1 VIGPAHAMKYIIIDL
16 EWNGAPL
23 YKTGGYFNEIIEI
36 GAVRLDEELRQIDT
50 FQALVQPKIHK
61 KLTGRVK
68 RLTHISNDEV
78 RNARRFKETYRDF
91 QNWLGSEENCVLT
104 WGSGDIL
111 VLLENFEQLGIK
123 NGISSI
129 HNYCDA
135 QAICQR
141 ALDIDSSKQPG
152 LSAVAEQLGI
162 ECGDMEMHRAL
173 DDSIVSAECLRRAWK
188 QELFD
193 ELRSRV
199 DEEFIRRIT
208 FKTVIISD
216 IKNPLIDRNL
226 FRQRCPEC
234 GSRMRRTGAI
244 TSRNRGFSV
253 DYHCSKCNADYV
265 GRHQFKLKY
274 EGMQHKCLLRTREEL
289 EAIKREEAQKAAR
302 AAEDHSATTDEGDN
316 IQMNNKKTVA
326 VLFGGRSSE
335 HEVSRTSAT
344 MVINNVPADKY
355 NTVMV
360 GITRDGRWYL
370 YEGDV
375 ALLADGSWENS
386 GKLTPAFISPDTA
399 THGLV
404 VMRESG
410 VETIYVDVVFPMLHG
425 KNGEDGTMQGLL
437 ELAGIPYVGCDCA
450 SSAVCMDK
458 ALTNTLLEFGGIPQA
473 KFIWFTAAD
482 WAENSQYYTDRIDS
496 ELGYP
501 CFVKPAN
508 AGSSVGISKCR
519 SRDEL
524 AAAIELAAANDF
536 KIVIEE
542 GVDGAEV
549 ETAVLGNSDG
559 EITVSTVG
567 EIVPAAD
574 WYDYDAKYNNAES
587 ELHIPGRL
595 SDETMALIKERARKA
610 YRILGCSGLTRMDF
624 FVRRSDG
631 EVMLNEPNTLPGFTP
646 ISMYPKLMAFDG
658 IDNTTLVDRLL
669 TLAVERM
676 NGKNK

>member
-1 VIGPAHAMKYIIIDL
+1 MKYIIIDL

-36 GAVRLDEELRQIDT
+36 GAVRIDEQLNHVDT
-50 FQALVQPKIHK
+50 FQALIQPKIHK

-78 RNARRFKETYRDF
+78 RNARRFKEVYRDF
-91 QNWLGSEENCVLT
+91 REWLGEEENCILT
-104 WGSGDIL
+104 WGIGDIL

-123 NGISSI
+123 NGISCI

-141 ALDIDSSKQPG
+141 SLDIDSAKQPG
-152 LSAVAEQLGI
+152 LSTVAEMVGI
-162 ECGDMEMHRAL
+162 VCDDMEMHRAL

-193 ELRSRV
+193 ELRSEV
-199 DEEFIRRIT
+199 NDEFVRRIT

-216 IKNPLIDRNL
+216 IKNPLIDRGL
-226 FRQRCPEC
+226 FRQRCPVC
-234 GSRMRRTGAI
+234 NTRMRRLGNI
-244 TSRNRGFSV
+244 NSRNRGFTVEYRCPSCEV
-253 DYHCSKCNADYV
+253 EYV

-289 EAIKREEAQKAAR
+289 EAVKREEAEKARRHTEAKS
-302 AAEDHSATTDEGDN
+302 EKGDTSA
-316 IQMNNKKTVA
+316 MNSKMTAA

-335 HEVSRTSAT
+335 HEVSRKSAT
-344 MVINNVPADKY
+344 MVINNIPRDKY
-355 NTVMV
+355 DLIMV
-360 GITRDGRWYL
+360 GITKEGRWYL

-375 ALLADGSWENS
+375 SLIADGSWETS
-386 GKLTPAFISPDTA
+386 GKTVPAVISPDTA
-399 THGLV
+399 THGLL

-410 VETIYVDVVFPMLHG
+410 VETIRLDVVYPVLHG

-473 KFIWFTAAD
+473 KFIWFYDAD
-482 WAENSQYYTDRIDS
+482 WAEDQDHYISRIEN

-508 AGSSVGISKCR
+508 AGSSVGISKCK
-519 SRDEL
+519 SRDDL
-524 AAAIELAAANDF
+524 KAAIELAAANDP

-549 ETAVLGNSDG
+549 ETAVMGNRCG

-567 EIVPAAD
+567 EIAPAAE

-587 ELHIPGRL
+587 ELYIPARL
-595 SDETMALIKERARKA
+595 SPETMALIKERAAKA
-610 YRILGCSGLTRMDF
+610 YRVLGCSGLTRMDF
-624 FVRRSDG
+624 FVRKSDG

-658 IDNTTLVDRLL
+658 IDNTALVDRLL
-669 TLAVERM
+669 TLAIERM
-676 NGKNK
+676 NGSAE

>member
-1 VIGPAHAMKYIIIDL
+1 MKYIIIDL

-36 GAVRLDEELRQIDT
+36 GAVRLDEQLRQVDT

-78 RNARRFKETYRDF
+78 RNAKKFREIYRDF
-91 QNWLGSEENCVLT
+91 REWLGEEENCILT
-104 WGSGDIL
+104 WGIGDIL
-111 VLLENFEQLGIK
+111 VLLENFDQLGIN
-123 NGISSI
+123 NGISAI

-141 ALDIDSSKQPG
+141 SLEIDSAKQPG

-162 ECGDMEMHRAL
+162 PCDDMEMHRAL

-216 IKNPLIDRNL
+216 LKNPLIDKGL
-226 FRQRCPEC
+226 FRQRCPGC
-234 GSRMRRTGAI
+234 NARMRRLGNI
-244 TSRNRGFSV
+244 NSRNRGFTV
-253 DYHCSKCNADYV
+253 EYRCPQCGTEYV

-274 EGMQHKCLLRTREEL
+274 EGIQHKCVLRTREEI
-289 EAIKREEAQKAAR
+289 EAAKREEAEKALRR
-302 AAEDHSATTDEGDN
+302 AQNATSDKGDRSP
-316 IQMNNKKTVA
+316 MSKKTVA

-335 HEVSRTSAT
+335 HEVSRKSAT
-344 MVINNVPADKY
+344 MVINNLSRDKY
-355 NTVMV
+355 DLVMV
-360 GITRDGRWYL
+360 GITKEGRWYL

-375 ALLADGSWENS
+375 ALIADGSWETS
-386 GKLTPAFISPDTA
+386 GATVPAVISPDTA
-399 THGLV
+399 THGLL
-404 VMRESG
+404 VMRDSG
-410 VETIYVDVVFPMLHG
+410 VETVRLDVVFPVLHG
-425 KNGEDGTMQGLL
+425 RNGEDGTMQGLL

-473 KFIWFTAAD
+473 KFIWFYAAD
-482 WAENSQYYTDRIDS
+482 WAENSEMYIDRIDS

-508 AGSSVGISKCR
+508 AGSSVGISKCK
-519 SRDEL
+519 SRDDL
-524 AAAIELAAANDF
+524 RAAIELAAANDP

-542 GVDGAEV
+542 GIVGAEV
-549 ETAVLGNSDG
+549 ETAVMGNSCG

-567 EIVPAAD
+567 EIAPAAE

-587 ELHIPGRL
+587 ALFIPGRL
-595 SDETMALIKERARKA
+595 SPETMALIKERAAKA

-624 FVRRSDG
+624 FVRKSDG

-646 ISMYPKLMAFDG
+646 ISMYPKLMEFDG
-658 IDNTTLVDRLL
+658 IDNASLVDRLL
-669 TLAVERM
+669 VLAEERM
-676 NGKNK
+676 NGSAK